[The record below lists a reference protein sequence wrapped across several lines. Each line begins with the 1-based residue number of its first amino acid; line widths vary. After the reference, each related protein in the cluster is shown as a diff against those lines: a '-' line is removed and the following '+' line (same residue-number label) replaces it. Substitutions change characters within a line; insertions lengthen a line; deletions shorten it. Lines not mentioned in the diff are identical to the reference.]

1 MKRIILLPCLFTA
14 VLLVGCATTQSKY
27 DWGGYEDS
35 LYSYYK
41 DPTKSAEYFAQ
52 LEQVI
57 QDSKVTGK
65 PLAPG
70 LHAEYGFLLL
80 QQGKSSDAIAQFEN
94 EKSKWPESTYLMNNL
109 IRIASSS
116 TNKSTASKE

>member
-1 MKRIILLPCLFTA
+1 MKRIISLPFLFAALLLT
-14 VLLVGCATTQSKY
+14 GCATTQSKY

-41 DPTKSAEYFAQ
+41 DPTKSAEYQTQ

-57 QDSKVTGK
+57 QNAQATGK

-70 LHAEYGFLLL
+70 LYAEYGFLLM
-80 QQGKSSDAIAQFEN
+80 QQGKSKDAIAQFEN
-94 EKSKWPESTYLMNNL
+94 EKAKWPESTYLMNNL
-109 IRIASSS
+109 IRIASNSA
-116 TNKSTASKE
+116 TKPIASKE